1 MKEIG
6 GYFGLELNETG
17 EFHHDALKL
26 NTARNCLEYVL
37 RARTYRKIYIPYYSC
52 PVLLEPIE
60 KCQIAYEY
68 YFINEELDP
77 IFDKSLSKGEGF
89 LYINYFG
96 LKQNTVELLARRF
109 GERLIVD
116 NSQAFFSNRIDNI
129 DTFYSARKFFGVADG
144 SYLYT
149 DQRINEDFEQDVS
162 YPRML
167 FLLKRLDLSAQE
179 GYSEFKDNERRLNNS
194 SIKKMSSITERILGS
209 IDYDKISASRKEN
222 YRYLEC
228 RFSKYNMLH
237 LDFERIESVP
247 MAYPLLVPDG
257 KELKKKLISEGIY
270 VATYWPSIVSRPTKG
285 YEYSMASNLVPLPV
299 DQRYKINEM
308 EYVADKA
315 EFFLRVS
322 KD

>member
-37 RARTYRKIYIPYYSC
+37 RARAYRKIYIPYYSC
-52 PVLLEPIE
+52 SVLLEPIE

-68 YFINEELDP
+68 YSINEELDP
-77 IFDKSLSKGEGF
+77 IFDKSLLKGEGF

-209 IDYDKISASRKEN
+209 IDYNKVKVTRFEN
-222 YRYLEC
+222 SCYLNSELK
-228 RFSKYNMLH
+228 STNMLH
-237 LDFERIESVP
+237 LPIMEGSIP
-247 MAYPLLVPDG
+247 MIYPYLARNG
-257 KELKKKLISEGIY
+257 QELKLKLIGKRIY
-270 VATYWPSIVSRPTKG
+270 VATYWPEIMRTESHL
-285 YEYSMASNLVPLPV
+285 YERDLANNLVALPV
-299 DQRYKINEM
+299 DQRYSKSEM
-308 EYVADKA
+308 TQILETI
-315 EFFLRVS
+315 LNG
-322 KD
+322 

>member
-149 DQRINEDFEQDVS
+149 GQRINEDFEQDVS

-179 GYSEFKDNERRLNNS
+179 GYAEFIENERRLNNS

-209 IDYDKISASRKEN
+209 IDYNKVKVTRFEN
-222 YRYLEC
+222 SCYLNSELK
-228 RFSKYNMLH
+228 STNMLH
-237 LDFERIESVP
+237 LPIMEGSIP
-247 MAYPLLVPDG
+247 MIYPYLARNG
-257 KELKKKLISEGIY
+257 QELKLKLIAKRIY
-270 VATYWPSIVSRPTKG
+270 VATYWPEITRTESHL
-285 YEYSMASNLVPLPV
+285 YERDLANNLVALPV
-299 DQRYKINEM
+299 DQRYSKSEM
-308 EYVADKA
+308 TQILETI
-315 EFFLRVS
+315 LNG
-322 KD
+322 